1 MERCFVFLREHDGMY
16 PPALAWKARETV
28 RPSPDTQASTVH
40 AKKGRTIMTSQA
52 LQQAIKAHE
61 DFVAAYPEQ
70 FRLSL
75 PLWRLLAS
83 GKPVSRE
90 ELANSSNRPL
100 EEVEAFLQTS
110 DVRVDQEGSIVGMGL
125 SFQPTRHHFHLDE
138 KTLYTW
144 CALDTLAFPA
154 LLGRTVRVSSTCP
167 VTEQEIRL
175 TVTPE
180 GILDLS
186 PAGAVVSVH
195 LPGEETDLCHVQ
207 EDICNDGFFFV
218 SREVASAWPS
228 LHPKAVL
235 LSVEEAAQ
243 VGLVMARAIR
253 SLAGSQ
259 EPERH
264 DQYSI

>member
-1 MERCFVFLREHDGMY
+1 MMNT
-16 PPALAWKARETV
+16 A
-28 RPSPDTQASTVH
+28 SPV
-40 AKKGRTIMTSQA
+40 

-75 PLWRLLAS
+75 PLWQLLTE
-83 GKPVSRE
+83 GKPVSPE
-90 ELANSSNRPL
+90 ELATESHRPL
-100 EEVEAFLQTS
+100 EEVQAFLHTS
-110 DVRVDQEGSIVGMGL
+110 DVRVDQEGHIIGMGL

-154 LLGRTVRVSSTCP
+154 LLGRTARVISTCP
-167 VTEQEIRL
+167 VTGQEIRL

-186 PAGAVVSVH
+186 PASAVVSVH

-235 LSVEEAAQ
+235 LDVKEAAQ
-243 VGLVMARAIR
+243 VGLVMAHAIR
-253 SLAGSQ
+253 SLTGS
-259 EPERH
+259 PELERDGH
-264 DQYSI
+264 DTI